1 MDIRELISLEDV
13 METEEYGPNGGLVYC
28 MEYLCQNLEWLEEKL
43 GDYTDD
49 YLIIDCPGQIE
60 LYTHFPHMK
69 IISQQLTK
77 LDYSVCAVWLID
89 SSFIV
94 DSSKFLS
101 ATLIAL
107 SAMIQLELPHVNVL
121 TKMDLLGKKKN
132 SSKMDKYL
140 EPDID
145 FLINEV
151 NKETGIKFYSL
162 NQAIGTLIS
171 EYNMVNFYPLDI
183 TDTDS
188 IIAVLAQID
197 NATQYGEDLE
207 PKEPNYEFDTKED
220 IDNKEFGNID
230 NDE

>member
-1 MDIRELISLEDV
+1 MGRIAQLVMGPAGTGKSTYCDTIRQHCENSKRRVHVVNLDPAAENFSYPVAMDIRELISLEDV

-121 TKMDLLGKKKN
+121 TKMDLLGKKK
-132 SSKMDKYL
+132 
-140 EPDID
+140 
-145 FLINEV
+145 
-151 NKETGIKFYSL
+151 KFFK
-162 NQAIGTLIS
+162 NG
-171 EYNMVNFYPLDI
+171 
-183 TDTDS
+183 
-188 IIAVLAQID
+188 
-197 NATQYGEDLE
+197 
-207 PKEPNYEFDTKED
+207 
-220 IDNKEFGNID
+220 
-230 NDE
+230 